1 MRSRM
6 YDRLFVIGYL
16 QEGVVRCRWTLVA
29 RVEKLRSSKQ

>member
-16 QEGVVRCRWTLVA
+16 QEGVVRCRWTLDVGS
-29 RVEKLRSSKQ
+29 EG